1 MVSNKIVKIIVIL
14 ISFSTSLLAISSQDL
29 YKQLINKYGSIEC
42 FQADIKQNSYY
53 SEIDYS
59 NESQGKIFYDKENL
73 HIGYFTPREE
83 IISLIDTLVY
93 IYQAEEDRLII
104 TYADS
109 SFVSLNIAYLIEK
122 VWDNNLVQIEE
133 QDDFYLVNVNL
144 EDDNLLAN
152 ISKIEFEIGKET
164 SLVER
169 LQYEDYSDNKVNI
182 KFSNILLNVRP
193 KESFWE
199 IESSDKTQIID
210 YRN

>member
-1 MVSNKIVKIIVIL
+1 MVSNKVVKIIVIL

-29 YKQLINKYGSIEC
+29 YKQLINKYGSIES

-152 ISKIEFEIGKET
+152 ISKIEFEISKET

>member
-29 YKQLINKYGSIEC
+29 YKQLINKYGSIES

-152 ISKIEFEIGKET
+152 ISKIEFEISKET

>member
-1 MVSNKIVKIIVIL
+1 M
-14 ISFSTSLLAISSQDL
+14 
-29 YKQLINKYGSIEC
+29 
-42 FQADIKQNSYY
+42 
-53 SEIDYS
+53 
-59 NESQGKIFYDKENL
+59 
-73 HIGYFTPREE
+73 
-83 IISLIDTLVY
+83 
-93 IYQAEEDRLII
+93 
-104 TYADS
+104 
-109 SFVSLNIAYLIEK
+109 
-122 VWDNNLVQIEE
+122 
-133 QDDFYLVNVNL
+133 VNVNL

-152 ISKIEFEIGKET
+152 ISKIVFEISKET